1 MESMIN
7 VVQPSKSNLKVQNA
21 LNAIIL
27 SKYLIFLKDTQFSLS
42 AISIMLGILNNEYML
57 NNEPAL
63 CLVAIETLYV
73 GLQFI
78 KQQHLS
84 QAVFVS
90 LVRYMERLM
99 FCRNMSVKLYDVILE
114 IFREKKVTEI
124 IHGTY
129 ISELEDYQNHSFED
143 EDEDIGME
151 E

>member
-1 MESMIN
+1 
-7 VVQPSKSNLKVQNA
+7 
-21 LNAIIL
+21 
-27 SKYLIFLKDTQFSLS
+27 
-42 AISIMLGILNNEYML
+42 MLGILNNEYML

-90 LVRYMERLM
+90 LVRSMERLM